1 MKSFWWQNNLNLNR
15 PTPSRLTLNR
25 LLLKNHQS
33 HKSQVNHSKNNR
45 VKKNRIK
52 NNHSKMTFCK
62 RSLNKREPNSLKPL
76 KSKAIPN
83 KNQTYLNRMLL
94 KLNRMTMLFDSL
106 LMYMI
111 SFTREVNYKWIIVWI
126 LSYAKE
132 KIFWMTFL
140 CLLKLRLFCWTTWF
154 FLLSSLCFHDFL
166 VNKHLIFEF

>member
-1 MKSFWWQNNLNLNR
+1 MKSFWWLNNSNLNR

-52 NNHSKMTFCK
+52 NNYSKMTFCK
-62 RSLNKREPNSLKPL
+62 KSLNKREPNSLKPL

-94 KLNRMTMLFDSL
+94 KLNRMTMLFDYL

-111 SFTREVNYKWIIVWI
+111 SFTREVNDKWIITWI
-126 LSYAKE
+126 LSYAKD
-132 KIFWMTFL
+132 KFFLNDFFMLAQVKTLLLNNLIFLIKFVMFS
-140 CLLKLRLFCWTTWF
+140 WF
-154 FLLSSLCFHDFL
+154 FS
-166 VNKHLIFEF
+166 